1 MKSSKLGI
9 VSAFIAS
16 ICCLGPLVLVLLGL
30 GSLGLGAVLGKYHW
44 YFIFIAIGL
53 ISYAWWH
60 YLKEKK
66 TCNLQ
71 GCQMENKRIT
81 LITLII
87 TTMIISIFL
96 TLNLYTFALQRD
108 YKKDQSAIDSAEIK
122 TVIIPVEGMTCF
134 TCEVTISFAL
144 KKVTGVKQ
152 VNASA
157 KKGEVQVT
165 YNKDKTDLKEL
176 IRAIN
181 KTGFKAALP

>member
-1 MKSSKLGI
+1 
-9 VSAFIAS
+9 
-16 ICCLGPLVLVLLGL
+16 
-30 GSLGLGAVLGKYHW
+30 
-44 YFIFIAIGL
+44 
-53 ISYAWWH
+53 
-60 YLKEKK
+60 
-66 TCNLQ
+66 
-71 GCQMENKRIT
+71 MENKRIT